1 MYCLRL
7 WDLVE
12 ILSMGVLK
20 TTSLYQS
27 KIIIHGGGRR
37 NLAFKWFVW
46 KNQSSLSPC
55 FLPSPSFLSPFF
67 LCFQATAE
75 QQVGQFIGFVL
86 RYKGSID
93 FYKKLIDIYFLH
105 SCVYLRVEINL
116 LLTTPTDALE
126 QPGFPSISTPL
137 HLQGKVSGL
146 YCGIDCDQG
155 PTISPCHGLHSL
167 QWALSLDFYS
177 PHHLPFTQYDPP
189 SPFLHQTN
197 FYFWNMQ
204 L

>member
-1 MYCLRL
+1 MIC
-7 WDLVE
+7 V
-12 ILSMGVLK
+12 K
-20 TTSLYQS
+20 
-27 KIIIHGGGRR
+27 
-37 NLAFKWFVW
+37 
-46 KNQSSLSPC
+46 KNQPSLSPC
-55 FLPSPSFLSPFF
+55 FPPSPSFLSPFF
-67 LCFQATAE
+67 LCFQPTTE

-137 HLQGKVSGL
+137 YLQGKVSGL
-146 YCGIDCDQG
+146 YCVIHCDLG

-167 QWALSLDFYS
+167 QWAPSLDFYS
-177 PHHLPFTQYDPP
+177 PHHLPFTQ
-189 SPFLHQTN
+189 
-197 FYFWNMQ
+197 
-204 L
+204 